1 MSSLDKL
8 RLYQRSLRENVDNYF
23 MLRLTIK
30 KIENLNLSTFDLRNV
45 RMELTIIKKLNRQV
59 SDIVNRLLRKWA
71 WEAIN
76 TYGIHLSDDGYSS
89 GSTGYTSDS
98 EVSTDEEAS

>member
-1 MSSLDKL
+1 M
-8 RLYQRSLRENVDNYF
+8 DNYF
-23 MLRLTIK
+23 VLRLTIK
-30 KIENLNLSTFDLRNV
+30 KIENLNLSTFDLRKTSV